1 MPDSPESPVSIE
13 DARSYVTLV
22 KDTFGENTLGYKRFL
37 AILRDYR
44 TGLNDTEV
52 VIRHVAELFSDHE
65 ELYKGFYMFLPDD
78 MRYQMDNIRNELRG
92 DSESFLKGPLND
104 PQESK
109 SSPSEIK
116 FNNSQRKRR
125 NDESDNVSFQLNKER
140 RRLPASKSPSP
151 PQKSRDQPPS
161 PNQLLHNS
169 TTTKTQQNFCRPEI
183 ILFNKDSTEVKN
195 LTDSLLFHPD
205 PLSVDAITS
214 YTSKNVACK
223 ICEGRR
229 NTIANAENE
238 PILLCELK
246 GCNAEYHLKCLDP
259 NLFCSKNWI
268 GTTRKCKETG
278 YTDLSPVISESSP
291 FSQQAGNTSAS
302 SSATAADTDP
312 VRSPQ
317 IPDGDIYCTE
327 CATDGSTAVLR
338 KYFDRCDYVRS
349 HFSCSRAYVMR
360 LLEQHM
366 KEHPQGN
373 YVAAADA
380 DIAVTG
386 DGNDIATYSS
396 SKELLPPPR
405 SELWYVNELYRLAL
419 MDPSTTG
426 NGAVQSKEL
435 YGMSNAAIKNKMTFN
450 DSAEFLIGKPVR
462 LYCPLDNNYHV
473 GRIIDFRTC
482 SVYPSLRGN
491 GDHVAASV
499 DPKTNTV
506 HIEDLDYYGIG
517 PISQSEFLVRFP
529 AGVEGR
535 KKELVQWI
543 ILEEHSLAVG
553 VSLIHGK
560 TAKLKGKVNGWKP
573 AMILARSALELVPV
587 REFLYENDK
596 GELFASMN
604 RDASFG
610 RSFLSTGASKND
622 DGLRDRWALASFFG
636 EEAHG
641 LLHLRD
647 EAKALF
653 TTNENGKTAKPLKSG
668 GVHSSRSP
676 MGLGAEDVTHPYSS
690 STLDIP
696 MGLAIVEHDE
706 QVRCREWFKL
716 ILRNPAHPLALTS
729 CDEYSVPLVVNR
741 RGENNDGN
749 DVRDGSNIRVQFGKL
764 QDLNERDNPLI
775 ERGIDRL
782 RLAHLVEAMSEP
794 LDQSRDT
801 LLSFSCEKVTSMSKA
816 MATLQHR

>member
-1 MPDSPESPVSIE
+1 MPDSPESPVSVE

-22 KDTFGENTLGYKRFL
+22 KETFGENTPGYKRFL
-37 AILRDYR
+37 AILRDYQ
-44 TGLNDTEV
+44 TGLNDTEE

-78 MRYQMDNIRNELRG
+78 MRYQMDNFRNELRG
-92 DSESFLKGPLND
+92 HNENFPEGPLKD
-104 PQESK
+104 PPESTP
-109 SSPSEIK
+109 SPSEIK
-116 FNNSQRKRR
+116 LKNSQRKRR
-125 NDESDNVSFQLNKER
+125 NDESDNICGQPNKER
-140 RRLPASKSPSP
+140 RRLPDSKSTSP

-169 TTTKTQQNFCRPEI
+169 TTTKTQQNCKPEI
-183 ILFNKDSTEVKN
+183 ILCSKDSTVVKN
-195 LTDSLLFHPD
+195 PIDSLLFHPD

-214 YTSKNVACK
+214 YTSKNVSCK

-229 NTIANAENE
+229 NTIANDENE

-259 NLFCSKNWI
+259 NLFRSKSWI
-268 GTTRKCKETG
+268 GKTRKWKETG
-278 YTDLSPVISESSP
+278 CTDSSPDISESSP
-291 FSQQAGNTSAS
+291 FSQQAGTTSAS
-302 SSATAADTDP
+302 ISASAADSDP
-312 VRSPQ
+312 VSSPQ
-317 IPDGDIYCTE
+317 VPDGDIYCTE

-373 YVAAADA
+373 YAAVVDAGVAMM
-380 DIAVTG
+380 G
-386 DGNDIATYSS
+386 DGNENSTYSS

-405 SELWYVNELYRLAL
+405 SELWYVNDLYRLAL

-426 NGAVQSKEL
+426 NGAVQSKEI
-435 YGMSNAAIKNKMTFN
+435 YGVSNAAIKNKIMLN

-482 SVYPSLRGN
+482 SIYPSLRGN
-491 GDHVAASV
+491 GDHVSASV
-499 DPKTNTV
+499 DPETNTV

-553 VSLIHGK
+553 VSLIQGK

-604 RDASFG
+604 RDASFC
-610 RSFLSTGASKND
+610 RSFLSPSEND

-653 TTNENGKTAKPLKSG
+653 TTNENPKPLT
-668 GVHSSRSP
+668 SRSP
-676 MGLGAEDVTHPYSS
+676 IGFGAEDVTHPYSS

-696 MGLAIVEHDE
+696 MGLAMVEHDE

-729 CDEYSVPLVVNR
+729 CDEYSVPLFVNR
-741 RGENNDGN
+741 RGENDCGS
-749 DVRDGSNIRVQFGKL
+749 DVREGSNVRAQCGKL
-764 QDLNERDNPLI
+764 QHLNERENPLI

-782 RLAHLVEAMSEP
+782 RLAHLVEALSEP
-794 LDQSRDT
+794 LDRSRDS